1 MCLPSKPNSG
11 LSYSIWPILAYF
23 PQAFFCMDACPAG
36 SLSCGSTEHSSSTK
50 TFSTR
55 QTPSLFFSFS
65 LFPPQ
70 KKIWVATPRLGTDS
84 SAIGATMIKKFSKS
98 GCIYWL
104 FPIHLRSDPINMIVS
119 NTFKISNNHSCCS
132 DVMWAATDIHWY
144 YWDAPH
150 LIVLYRTVRYSTVQE
165 CTVLYITT
173 EYSKCRTNE
182 HCTKQQIYNG
192 TFMSLC
198 LIQYQ

>member
-1 MCLPSKPNSG
+1 MSHYCILINWRPYIKG
-11 LSYSIWPILAYF
+11 LTLI
-23 PQAFFCMDACPAG
+23 
-36 SLSCGSTEHSSSTK
+36 
-50 TFSTR
+50 
-55 QTPSLFFSFS
+55 
-65 LFPPQ
+65 
-70 KKIWVATPRLGTDS
+70 
-84 SAIGATMIKKFSKS
+84 IKKFSKS

-192 TFMSLC
+192 ILC
-198 LIQYQ
+198 PFVSYNINRKLLDNNKLYMITKLGF